1 MIMKRKTDSIVSNQS
16 SALIQENRLQESI
29 RKDLILKTIVCSN
42 EKVLFTDI
50 AGLEDVKQLISEGE
64 FPSSYSLFFIFANLS
79 TADFFTST
87 ILLPRKYPLFFK
99 SRKTWTKL
107 LLYGPPGTGKTRLAK
122 AAAYESS
129 SVFFSLSSAD
139 LLVSRKV
146 RFVVFIDEVDSLCRK
161 RTEREDDCTRRV
173 KTELLKQIDGHP
185 NVFLLCAT
193 NCPWDLDKAFLRRFQ
208 RRIYIPLPN
217 APARRKLFEIHIGE
231 VPCALSKEDFE
242 LLINRTEGYSGSDIA
257 DLCLDALLFPLRE
270 HHFAPELK
278 TFYASDSKFTV
289 DEAPL
294 RNVIIEDF
302 LKSLTNVKTTITAD
316 DLNKYQTFI

>member
-1 MIMKRKTDSIVSNQS
+1 MIMKRKTDSVVSNQS

-50 AGLEDVKQLISEGE
+50 AGLEDVKQLISE
-64 FPSSYSLFFIFANLS
+64 A
-79 TADFFTST
+79 

-139 LLVSRKV
+139 LVSSWVGESEKLIQEL
-146 RFVVFIDEVDSLCRK
+146 FLQASQQKSAVVFIDEVDSLCRK